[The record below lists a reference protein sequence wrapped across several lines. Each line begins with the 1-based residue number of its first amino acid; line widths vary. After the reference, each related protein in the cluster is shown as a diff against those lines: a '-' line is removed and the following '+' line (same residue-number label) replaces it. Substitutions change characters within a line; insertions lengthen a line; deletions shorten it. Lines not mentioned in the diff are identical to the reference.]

1 MLGSEAIWNLYMLA
15 HIGGVVEYQAI
26 CWSTEYSFH
35 TATASVRQ
43 NTLDRGFIFTI
54 NSIELVHERYHR
66 CWPMFLHE
74 MLFIHGLE
82 VDWFYQS
89 FFFAFFFFHVSCSHG
104 LWIALVGQIVR
115 DRRTPSP
122 LWPWCNATS
131 STRVVLPQRSKVPN
145 RLTRDTD
152 CKVGFESCL

>member
-89 FFFAFFFFHVSCSHG
+89 FFFAFFFFSTFLALMVFG
-104 LWIALVGQIVR
+104 LHW
-115 DRRTPSP
+115 
-122 LWPWCNATS
+122 
-131 STRVVLPQRSKVPN
+131 
-145 RLTRDTD
+145 
-152 CKVGFESCL
+152 